1 MSDFFNGEDNDDVE
15 EVDIE
20 TKIRFEQST
29 LLSKTVYCHL
39 NTRLKDIDPFLELV
53 AHYLV
58 NTQEN
63 DFLVWQ
69 YELGIPFL
77 RAGRIKSQLQDAGVL
92 GEYSIE
98 NGTPVLVK
106 DISVLQEML
115 KEYEERADYAPVS
128 LRRRY

>member
-1 MSDFFNGEDNDDVE
+1 MSDFFDGNDDEIE

-20 TKIRFEQST
+20 TQIRFETST

-58 NTQEN
+58 NTQET

-69 YELGIPFL
+69 YELGIPYM

-98 NGTPVLVK
+98 TGTPVLVS
-106 DISVLQEML
+106 DISLLQQILM
-115 KEYEERADYAPVS
+115 EYEERADFAPIS
-128 LRRRY
+128 LHRKY

>member
-1 MSDFFNGEDNDDVE
+1 MSDFLDGNDDDEIE

-20 TKIRFEQST
+20 TQIRFEIST

-58 NTQEN
+58 NTQET

-69 YELGIPFL
+69 YELGIPYM

-98 NGTPVLVK
+98 TGTPVLVS
-106 DISVLQEML
+106 DISLLQQILM
-115 KEYEERADYAPVS
+115 EYEERADFAPIS
-128 LRRRY
+128 LHIKY

>member
-20 TKIRFEQST
+20 TKIRFENST

-69 YELGIPFL
+69 YELGIPFATS
-77 RAGRIKSQLQDAGVL
+77 RCWSSRRVL
-92 GEYSIE
+92 Y
-98 NGTPVLVK
+98 
-106 DISVLQEML
+106 
-115 KEYEERADYAPVS
+115 
-128 LRRRY
+128 